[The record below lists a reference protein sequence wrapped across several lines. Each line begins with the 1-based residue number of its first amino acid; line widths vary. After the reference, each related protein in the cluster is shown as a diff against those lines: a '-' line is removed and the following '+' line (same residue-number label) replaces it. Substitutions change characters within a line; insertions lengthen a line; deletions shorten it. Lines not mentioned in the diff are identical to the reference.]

1 MKQNKSGSYTCNSY
15 LSTKITLFWQYLS
28 LVIRLFIGRDGEF
41 RKKASISFGIQFDHA
56 KYEILTKYL
65 GQIAQHKDLVSKV
78 FFYSG
83 SVLASRVA
91 SKETQVRLANEN
103 TGTFLLFEMILMVV
117 R

>member
-1 MKQNKSGSYTCNSY
+1 M
-15 LSTKITLFWQYLS
+15 
-28 LVIRLFIGRDGEF
+28 IRLFIGREGEF

-78 FFYSG
+78 FFFIPGAY
-83 SVLASRVA
+83 LRQEVA
-91 SKETQVRLANEN
+91 SQETQVRLANEN